1 MRRIFF
7 FLLPPCLLL
16 GTLGQSAS
24 IAAAE
29 AKDSLASA
37 SPYSALRSYEQRI
50 AAIGFRLTTANS
62 RWCPQQA
69 PQLGWILGDPRLY
82 DPARWPAAR
91 MVYGAGSTDT
101 PFIAALAPDGPAAAA
116 GLSVGMGVTAI
127 NQIAFSPPTDDPFT
141 RIDGFETAVSTLPAT
156 AVVNVTD
163 ASGTIHHLHP
173 VTGCASDFRVDAKD
187 KPTGSADGRLVQ
199 ISAGLAG
206 FARDDDELAAAVAHE
221 LAHNIL
227 RHRARL
233 DAAGVD
239 RGLFQQ
245 FGRSARLTRQTEV
258 EADRL
263 SVWLMQAAGYD
274 TQAAV
279 RFWETFGQRNGAV
292 LFQAGTHP
300 RWRAR
305 VVALQKEIDTINSMK
320 ARGGDLHPPLLDAP
334 PPLD

>member
-1 MRRIFF
+1 MRRF
-7 FLLPPCLLL
+7 FLLMLSTCLLL
-16 GTLGQSAS
+16 GALGQPAP

-29 AKDSLASA
+29 SQDAISTE

-50 AAIGFRLTTANS
+50 AAIGFRLTTANAH
-62 RWCPQQA
+62 WCPQQA

-82 DPARWPAAR
+82 DPARWPAAQAA
-91 MVYGAGSTDT
+91 YGAGLTDT
-101 PFIAALAPDGPAAAA
+101 PFIAALAPDGPAASA
-116 GLSVGMGVTAI
+116 GMTVGMAVAAI
-127 NQIAFSPPTDDPFT
+127 NQTPPLPPTNDPFT
-141 RIDGFETAVSTLPAT
+141 RIDGFETTVATLPAT
-156 AVVNVTD
+156 AMVHVTD
-163 ASGTIHHLHP
+163 ANGTVYHLTP
-173 VTGCASDFRVDAKD
+173 VAGCASDFRVDAKD
-187 KPTGSADGRLVQ
+187 EATGSADGRLVQ
-199 ISAGLAG
+199 ISAGLAS
-206 FARDDDELAAAVAHE
+206 FASDDDELAAAVAHE

-233 DAAGVD
+233 DAAGVK
-239 RGLFQQ
+239 RGLLQQ

-274 TQAAV
+274 PEAAV
-279 RFWETFGQRNGAV
+279 RFWETFGRRKGTV

-305 VVALQKEIDTINSMK
+305 VAALQKEIDTIRAIK
-320 ARGGDLHPPLLDAP
+320 ARGGPLHPPLIDAP